1 MNEKNNKNVNI
12 NYNDKS
18 TASEIDELL
27 LENRETLN
35 QLIIENSQRK
45 EKSFITVKELEIIR
59 HFEKNLLKLIE
70 KCPPKVLKDLIND
83 DDKLN

>member
-12 NYNDKS
+12 NYNDK
-18 TASEIDELL
+18 TEVSEIDELL

-35 QLIIENSQRK
+35 QLIIENTQRK

-59 HFEKNLLKLIE
+59 QFEKNLLKLIE
-70 KCPPKVLKDLIND
+70 KCPPAVLKDLIND
-83 DDKLN
+83 DDRLN

>member
-45 EKSFITVKELEIIR
+45 EKSFITVKEIEIIR
-59 HFEKNLLKLIE
+59 QFEKNLLKLIE
-70 KCPPKVLKDLIND
+70 KCPPEVLKDMENIKN
-83 DDKLN
+83 